1 MNLIAVF
8 QNKVLFAVLI
18 AWLLAQILKIP
29 TEYLRSRR
37 WLWTMIFAAGG
48 MPSSHTA
55 LMVAGSLAVGLYYG
69 FDNPVFAM
77 AVAAT
82 MIIAHDAAGVR
93 RQAGIHAER
102 INVLFG
108 ELLKGHIWDENELK
122 EVIGHTP
129 LEVIGGLILGLLLNA
144 FLPVRLPWV

>member
-1 MNLIAVF
+1 MNLLAIFDNRVLIAVM
-8 QNKVLFAVLI
+8 LGWLI
-18 AWLLAQILKIP
+18 AQILKIP

-37 WLWTMIFAAGG
+37 WLWAMFFAAGG

-55 LMVAGSLAVGLYYG
+55 LMVSGTLAVALYHG
-69 FDNPVFAM
+69 FDNPIFGM
-77 AVAAT
+77 AVAVT

-102 INVLFG
+102 INVLFE
-108 ELLKGHIWDENELK
+108 ELLQGHMWDENELK

-129 LEVIGGLILGLLLNA
+129 LEVIGGIILGLIVA
-144 FLPVRLPWV
+144 TTQWMVWP